1 MMKKILFI
9 LGMLVYWTSVSYSQE
24 IVGLNNGFDYNL
36 NCKNLEKHNIVR
48 TDENGNVIWT
58 LSFSSTS
65 QPFDSSQENYI
76 VFGNT
81 NIKNGKIISNPSDY
95 DYWLV
100 PKEEEE
106 IKFSI
111 YPNPSIGNIN
121 IYTSFVDG
129 ETEFEIIDGMNRI
142 IYSDKINEIILNIDF
157 SSYAK
162 GMYFIKIF
170 NNEKIL
176 KFEKICLN

>member
-58 LSFSSTS
+58 LSFSNTS

-100 PKEEEE
+100 EKEEE
-106 IKFSI
+106 INFSI
-111 YPNPSIGNIN
+111 FPNPSIGFIN
-121 IYTSFVDG
+121 IYTSFIDDKS
-129 ETEFEIIDGMNRI
+129 EIEITDEMNRI
-142 IYSDKINEIILNIDF
+142 VYRSKINEIITNLDLTRY
-157 SSYAK
+157 SK
-162 GMYFIKIF
+162 GMYFVKIF

-176 KFEKICLN
+176 KFEKICIN